1 MIKHSVLRLN
11 GESEVR
17 SDLPHSQWHSDSDGG
32 FHVALINLQHEL
44 DNRLIFPFLSIIK
57 ISSVR
62 IGGISWFR
70 NEYDEW
76 WNTHTH
82 QNHRIR
88 WFFFYPRPVS
98 LSYSL
103 PLVLSSK
110 KNTDYYRRFY
120 ELRSWKKGMPKHFIW
135 CVQPIIPTSRHS
147 PILIRESD

>member
-76 WNTHTH
+76 WKTHTH
-82 QNHRIR
+82 IKIIEYAGSFSTHDLYHSLIPCHS
-88 WFFFYPRPVS
+88 FFRQ
-98 LSYSL
+98 
-103 PLVLSSK
+103 

>member
-76 WNTHTH
+76 WKTHTH
-82 QNHRIR
+82 TLKSSNT
-88 WFFFYPRPVS
+88 
-98 LSYSL
+98 
-103 PLVLSSK
+103 LVLFLPTTCITLLFLATRSFVEK
-110 KNTDYYRRFY
+110 KYW
-120 ELRSWKKGMPKHFIW
+120 LL
-135 CVQPIIPTSRHS
+135 S
-147 PILIRESD
+147 PILWIALLKKGNAKAFYLMCTTAHSHFKAFSDSN

>member
-82 QNHRIR
+82 TKIIEYAGSFSTHDLYHSLIPCHS
-88 WFFFYPRPVS
+88 FFRQ
-98 LSYSL
+98 
-103 PLVLSSK
+103 K
-110 KNTDYYRRFY
+110 KYW
-120 ELRSWKKGMPKHFIW
+120 LL
-135 CVQPIIPTSRHS
+135 S
-147 PILIRESD
+147 PILWIALLKKGNAKAFYLMCTTAHSHFKAFADSN

>member
-76 WNTHTH
+76 WKTHTH

-110 KNTDYYRRFY
+110 LKKQIIIADFMNCALEKRECQSILFDVYNRSFPLQGILRF
-120 ELRSWKKGMPKHFIW
+120 
-135 CVQPIIPTSRHS
+135 
-147 PILIRESD
+147 